1 MSLTS
6 SVSSRTISDLSQPV
20 KDRLETEFGRR
31 IFLVSDVC
39 VCRLRHTHQLRHLSP
54 YSTLSLRPASQT
66 LRVPTAS
73 DLDPTRYF
81 VSIRV
86 GSGRCVTSLVMS
98 SINRRSRRPETN
110 KRQEEVDRAKETF
123 MFVYNRV
130 FCVVP
135 HSSMLSFVTT
145 GVGQWTVDLFDVCG
159 RHPN

>member
-6 SVSSRTISDLSQPV
+6 SVSSRAAVNPLSQPV
-20 KDRLETEFGRR
+20 EDRLKTEFGGR
-31 IFLVSDVC
+31 IDLVSDVC

-54 YSTLSLRPASQT
+54 YHTLSLRPACQT

-86 GSGRCVTSLVMS
+86 GSGRCVTSLIML

-110 KRQEEVDRAKETF
+110 RRQEEVDRAKETF
-123 MFVYNRV
+123 MFVDNRV
-130 FCVVP
+130 FLCRSSQFDVV
-135 HSSMLSFVTT
+135 LCNDRR
-145 GVGQWTVDLFDVCG
+145 WTVDGGFV
-159 RHPN
+159 